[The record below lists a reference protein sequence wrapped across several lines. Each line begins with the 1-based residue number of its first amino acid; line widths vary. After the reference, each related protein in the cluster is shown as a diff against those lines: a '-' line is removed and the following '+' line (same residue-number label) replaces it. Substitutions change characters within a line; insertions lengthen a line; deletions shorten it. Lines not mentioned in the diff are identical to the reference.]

1 MVANTVSLQELQASR
16 LNEKLARELGTVIC
30 GFLAEPHVIEIM
42 LNPDGSLWVERLGEG
57 IELVE
62 QHFSPTRAEGLIGTI
77 AAHYRT
83 TVTRESP
90 IIECELPID
99 GSRFEAMIP
108 PIVSAPCFTIRR
120 KASRIF
126 TLADYVEAKIMT
138 EAQAEVIKQA
148 VVDKK
153 NILVV
158 GGTGTGKTTLT
169 NAIIDYMAET
179 VPEDRL
185 VIIEDTA
192 EIQCRSPNKVILRA
206 DSNVDMLRLLK
217 ATMRL
222 RPDRIL
228 VGEVRGGEALSL
240 LKAWNTGHAG
250 GVATVHANDAK
261 SGLTRIEALVA
272 ETSSTPMPSVIAEAI
287 NIIVFIAKTK
297 DGRRVKEILRVKGF
311 STKGYDLE
319 LIN

>member
-1 MVANTVSLQELQASR
+1 MVANTVSLQELQTAR
-16 LNEKLARELGTVIC
+16 LREKLSRELGTNIC
-30 GFLAEPHVIEIM
+30 GFLDDPHVIEIM
-42 LNPDGSLWVERLGEG
+42 LNPDGSLWVERLGES

-62 QHFSPTRAEGLIGTI
+62 TKFSPTRAEGLIGTI

-83 TVTRESP
+83 TVTRENP

-138 EAQAEVIKQA
+138 INQAEVIKQA

-169 NAIIDYMAET
+169 NAIIDYMAEV

-261 SGLTRIEALVA
+261 SGLIRIEALVA

>member
-1 MVANTVSLQELQASR
+1 MAEQMVSLQSLQTSR
-16 LNEKLARELGTVIC
+16 LEEKLARELGTKIC
-30 GFLAEPHVIEIM
+30 GFLKEPHVIEIM
-42 LNPDGSLWVERLGEG
+42 LNPDGSLWVERLGDG

-62 QHFSPTRAEGLIGTI
+62 SNFSPTRAEGLIGTI

-83 TVTRESP
+83 AVTRENP
-90 IIECELPID
+90 IIECELPLD

-108 PIVSAPCFTIRR
+108 PVVSAPCFTIRR
-120 KASRIF
+120 KATRIF
-126 TLADYVEAKIMT
+126 TLDDYVETNIMT
-138 EAQAEVIKQA
+138 SAQAEVIKQA
-148 VVDKK
+148 VVNKQ

-169 NAIIDYMAET
+169 NAIIDHMAEV

-206 DSNVDMLRLLK
+206 NSNIDMLRLLK

-261 SGLTRIEALVA
+261 SGLTRIEALIA
-272 ETSSTPMPSVIAEAI
+272 EVSSTPMPSVIADAI
-287 NIIVFIAKTK
+287 NIIISIAKTK
-297 DGRRVKEILRVKGF
+297 EGRRVKEVIRVKGF
-311 STKGYDLE
+311 GANGYDIE
-319 LIN
+319 PI

>member
-1 MVANTVSLQELQASR
+1 MVANTVSLQELQTAR
-16 LNEKLARELGTVIC
+16 LREKLSRELGTLIC
-30 GFLAEPHVIEIM
+30 GFLDDPHVIEIM
-42 LNPDGSLWVERLGEG
+42 LNPDGSLWVEKLGEG

-62 QHFSPTRAEGLIGTI
+62 TNFSPTRAEGLIGTI
-77 AAHYRT
+77 AAHFRT

-120 KASRIF
+120 KASRVF
-126 TLADYVEAKIMT
+126 TLADYVEAKIVT
-138 EAQAEVIKQA
+138 ESQAEVIKQA

-185 VIIEDTA
+185 VIIEDTS

-319 LIN
+319 LI

>member
-1 MVANTVSLQELQASR
+1 MAEKMVSLQSLQASR
-16 LNEKLARELGTVIC
+16 LEEKLARELGTQIC
-30 GFLAEPHVIEIM
+30 GFLKEPHVIEIM
-42 LNPDGSLWVERLGEG
+42 LNPDGSLWVERLGDG

-62 QHFSPTRAEGLIGTI
+62 ANFSPTRAEGLIGTI

-83 TVTRESP
+83 TVTRENP
-90 IIECELPID
+90 IIECELPLD

-108 PIVSAPCFTIRR
+108 PVVSAPCFTIRR
-120 KASRIF
+120 KATRIF
-126 TLADYVEAKIMT
+126 TLADYVETNIMT
-138 EAQAEVIKQA
+138 SAQAEVIKQA
-148 VVDKK
+148 IINKQ

-169 NAIIDYMAET
+169 NAIIDHMSEA

-192 EIQCRSPNKVILRA
+192 EIQCKSPNRVILRA
-206 DSNVDMLRLLK
+206 NSNVDMLRLLK

-272 ETSSTPMPSVIAEAI
+272 EVSSTPMPSIIAEAI
-287 NIIVFIAKTK
+287 NIIISIAKTK
-297 DGRRVKEILRVKGF
+297 DGRRVKEVIRVKGF
-311 STKGYDLE
+311 SANGYDIE
-319 LIN
+319 PI

>member
-1 MVANTVSLQELQASR
+1 MVANTVSLQELQTAR
-16 LNEKLARELGTVIC
+16 LREKLSRELGTAIC
-30 GFLAEPHVIEIM
+30 GFLNEPHVIEIM
-42 LNPDGSLWVERLGEG
+42 LNPDGTLWVERLGEG

-62 QHFSPTRAEGLIGTI
+62 QHFSATRAEGLIGTV

-83 TVTRESP
+83 TVTRENP

-126 TLADYVEAKIMT
+126 ALADYVEAKIMT